1 MKRLFTLLLALV
13 LLVGTFTTL
22 VAPVYAKEIATHI
35 GIVKA
40 RGGLRLRE
48 KPNTSSQI
56 LTTAPYGDSVVVLGK
71 EGDWYK
77 VNYNL
82 DIGYMSGDYLTLKER
97 ENIDL
102 GTGRIDASVVNVRS
116 SPNTSSKT
124 VHQVKRNETVEI
136 FGFNCGWYKVHSK
149 SEIGYIRSDLV
160 ELMDKPAENFGV
172 NRESNSGSD
181 KNNSSS
187 SNTLTKGEKLVAY
200 AKTFVGYPY
209 VYGGS
214 SPSGFDCSGF
224 MQYVC
229 RQMGYT
235 IKRTATAQLSNGRK
249 VSRDELK
256 PGDLVFFGYGKTAT
270 HVGMYIG
277 NGKFVHAENSR
288 TGVVI
293 SELFSGYYSGRYL
306 TARRI
311 TD

>member
-56 LTTAPYGDSVVVLGK
+56 MTTAPYGDSVVVLGK

-82 DIGYMSGDYLTLKER
+82 DIGYMNGDYLTLKER

-102 GTGRIDASVVNVRS
+102 GSARIDASVVNVRS
-116 SPNTSSKT
+116 SPNTSSRT

-249 VSRDELK
+249 VSRNELK

-277 NGKFVHAENSR
+277 NDKFVHAENSR

-293 SELFSGYYSGRYL
+293 SDLFSGYYSGRYL